1 MWRGGGLGYGQN
13 WYDVT
18 ASRLAGTNYTNTTG
32 KPIYASV
39 QFYLGST
46 GSAAMIVDVVI
57 IPGSSFNGAGGAFA
71 VAAIIPNGSTYM
83 AYKDTAGSLYRWS
96 ELR

>member
-1 MWRGGGLGYGQN
+1 
-13 WYDVT
+13 
-18 ASRLAGTNYTNTTG
+18 
-32 KPIYASV
+32 
-39 QFYLGST
+39 
-46 GSAAMIVDVVI
+46 MIVDGVI